1 MDIEAFYDQ
10 DPRRRASEEVEFGTE
25 WQQDGQRFELCWVAD
40 TGELYLMAE
49 PDSRQELATASVT
62 VEVVAVVHGR
72 DNIESLLAG
81 WRDEMGGPDSL
92 TWVRARASGA
102 QDPTS

>member
-10 DPRRRASEEVEFGTE
+10 DPRRRASEEVAFGTE
-25 WQQDGQRFELCWVAD
+25 WQEDGLRFEVCWVED

-49 PDSRQELATASVT
+49 PYSRKELATASVT
-62 VEVVAVVHGR
+62 VEVVGVVHGR

-81 WRDEMGGPDSL
+81 WRDEMTGPDGI
-92 TWVRARASGA
+92 TWVRARAASA
-102 QDPTS
+102 DS